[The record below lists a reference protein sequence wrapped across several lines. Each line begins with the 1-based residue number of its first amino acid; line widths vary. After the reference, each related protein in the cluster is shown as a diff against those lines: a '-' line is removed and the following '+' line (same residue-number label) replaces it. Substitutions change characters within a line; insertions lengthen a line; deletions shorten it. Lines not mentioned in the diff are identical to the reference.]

1 MKKKR
6 STSNFI
12 RETCIAGPVIDVT
25 VKFSNRGPRSTRAS
39 KSNPSREAVIK
50 YNTRTAEKKLARLLN
65 ANFYPGDFHCTL
77 TYEGIEPEIA
87 EAKKELENFIRRM
100 KREYKKQGLEFKWI
114 AVTEFHHKRIH
125 HHIVMSYIDER
136 VIARQWRRG
145 HVNFKGLGRNRNYR
159 KLAEYLV
166 KETSKTMSEPGS
178 EIKKRWSASR
188 NLVRPIIKR
197 EIVNPSALHET
208 PKALKGYDIDMESVH
223 KYQHPFTGIEH
234 LEYMMCSTDP
244 VPRIK
249 TWRKGEIVKRD
260 ETYRRSLEVQ
270 IDMESLDGWDFI

>member
-1 MKKKR
+1 M
-6 STSNFI
+6 
-12 RETCIAGPVIDVT
+12 
-25 VKFSNRGPRSTRAS
+25 
-39 KSNPSREAVIK
+39 IK
-50 YNTRTAEKKLARLLN
+50 YNARTAAKKLARLLN
-65 ANFYPGDFHCTL
+65 ANFYPGDWHCTL
-77 TYEGIEPEIA
+77 TYEGKEPETA

-100 KREYKKQGLEFKWI
+100 KREYEKQGLEFKWI

-136 VIARQWRRG
+136 VIARQWKRG

-178 EIKKRWSASR
+178 EIRKRWSASR

-197 EIVNPSALHET
+197 ETVNPSVLYET
-208 PKALKGYDIDMESVH
+208 PKALKGYEIDMESVH

-249 TWRKGEIVKRD
+249 TWRKGNIVRRD

-270 IDMESLDGWDFI
+270 IDMGSLDGWDFI

>member
-1 MKKKR
+1 MPKQ
-6 STSNFI
+6 
-12 RETCIAGPVIDVT
+12 E
-25 VKFSNRGPRSTRAS
+25 RAA
-39 KSNPSREAVIK
+39 KSNPSREAVVK
-50 YNTRTAEKKLARLLN
+50 YNSKTAEKKLSRLLN
-65 ANFYPGDFHCTL
+65 ANFYPGDWHCTL
-77 TYEGIEPEIA
+77 TYEGIEPEIG

-100 KREYKKQGLEFKWI
+100 KREYEKQGLELKWI

-136 VIARQWRRG
+136 VIARQWKRG
-145 HVNFKGLGRNRNYR
+145 HVNFKGLDRKRNYR
-159 KLAEYLV
+159 K
-166 KETSKTMSEPGS
+166 
-178 EIKKRWSASR
+178 RASR

-197 EIVNPSALHET
+197 EIVNPSALYET
-208 PKALKGYDIDMESVH
+208 PKALKGYEIDQESVH

-249 TWRKGEIVKRD
+249 TWRKGNVVKRD

-270 IDMESLDGWDFI
+270 IEMDSLDEWGFI